1 MNNSYFVCD
10 VAPMKLCYPHA
21 QQSIVCVLCTH
32 LLLHNNVEKKLHK
45 NFMPLLTHKNACI
58 IYTEVTWRLLFT
70 LDCSW
75 VARHPFSLVYKS
87 AGTISWISQWI
98 FQWVFV
104 GNQCRAGNLKKSK
117 KRGLI
122 FSVKL
127 QQNYKEKNM
136 TTTINCYLNTT

>member
-10 VAPMKLCYPHA
+10 VAPMKLRVYCM
-21 QQSIVCVLCTH
+21 H
-32 LLLHNNVEKKLHK
+32 LLLQRRKKLHK
-45 NFMPLLTHKNACI
+45 NFIPLLTHENACI

-70 LDCSW
+70 LGCSW
-75 VARHPFSLVYKS
+75 VVRHPFRWFTSPLVLYRGFHSGFSMGLCREPVQGGK
-87 AGTISWISQWI
+87 
-98 FQWVFV
+98 FQ
-104 GNQCRAGNLKKSK
+104 KSK

-122 FSVKL
+122 LSVKL